1 MTKRILMFA
10 AVGLV
15 MFSGSSL
22 FAAKD
27 RGVRHLDANGNGI
40 YEEGEVDPCKEYR
53 SGPARCTYPVTKFR
67 KKTYCTKRCVK
78 EPYTVRK
85 KCVRYKN
92 EYYTKT
98 YCRKVPETYYTCET
112 RYRNKWVTD
121 QHCCYEPYTVC
132 KTECVDLPNCDPCAK
147 GGCSSGGC
155 PSGGCPAN
163 SSGTARRS
171 HSSSHQETP
180 ISNANTRTSRHH

>member
-1 MTKRILMFA
+1 MFA

-22 FAAKD
+22 YAAKNN
-27 RGVRHLDANGNGI
+27 GVRHLDANGNGI
-40 YEEGEVDPCKEYR
+40 YEEGEVDPCREYR
-53 SGPARCTYPVTKFR
+53 CGPARCTYPVTKFK

-112 RYRNKWVTD
+112 RYRDKWVTD

-132 KTECVDLPNCDPCAK
+132 KTECVNLNECDPCNQGGCSS

-155 PSGGCPAN
+155 PANGG
-163 SSGTARRS
+163 SSARRS
-171 HSSSHQETP
+171 SSAQEETP
-180 ISNANTRTSRHH
+180 ISNVGTGQSRHN